1 MKKIKILKEIWIA
14 SRPISLSL
22 ALYSTTLGIV
32 IANRELD
39 IMLNHNNI
47 LLIFL
52 VTLAGLIVQT
62 GTNFIN
68 DYFECEYKNLHF
80 TGKKYNFLGQKRT
93 WFDILIFCLGIT
105 CFLITGLLG
114 LILIYLSTKKLIII
128 GIIGIIGGYSYT
140 GEPIVY
146 KKRGLGTPFSF
157 VLMGPLMVLGSFLV
171 FTEYF
176 SVRPILLGLPVSLLI
191 PVLMLSNELR
201 DYKRDK
207 GLNIKT
213 LTVRIGFKKGK
224 LLYLTLI
231 ILSYLLTIIF
241 VINGDF
247 PVYSLFTFLTI
258 PLTVKAYKNVSE
270 AKNTGVPIT
279 NQLHLSFGLIQI
291 ITLLFF

>member
-14 SRPISLSL
+14 SRPLSLSL